1 MKLTL
6 HSKAKFS
13 GIGTASLFD
22 LHGQI
27 VTLKETI
34 IYLDREDTT
43 EISGSEVAST
53 TAGPECP
60 IGLDLGKVSQD
71 LVTTITNPIEVN
83 KGSEDSGEVLRELQE
98 EYNKLIFQKHKV

>member
-60 IGLDLGKVSQD
+60 I
-71 LVTTITNPIEVN
+71 EVN

>member
-71 LVTTITNPIEVN
+71 LYSVTNPN
-83 KGSEDSGEVLRELQE
+83 KQDLLNSCYVIS
-98 EYNKLIFQKHKV
+98 